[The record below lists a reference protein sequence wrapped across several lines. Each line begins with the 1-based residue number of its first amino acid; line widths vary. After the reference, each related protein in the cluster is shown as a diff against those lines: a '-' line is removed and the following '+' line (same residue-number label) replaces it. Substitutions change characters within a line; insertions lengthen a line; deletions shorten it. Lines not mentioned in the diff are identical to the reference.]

1 MGPKNSKTPN
11 TSLNISQNPKDET
24 ITRFSFDF
32 IQLIGKGGFGKVW
45 KVYSR
50 KYKNHYAMKEMSKAK
65 IIDKK
70 SEKSIKNER
79 DILSSMHHPF
89 IININ
94 FSFQDKDTLFI
105 GMDYLN
111 GGDLRYHINKY
122 KKFTEKQTKFFI
134 ACIILSLEYLHKNN
148 IIHRDIKPENLV

>member
-1 MGPKNSKTPN
+1 MGPKNTHQFNS
-11 TSLNISQNPKDET
+11 SQNKYET
-24 ITRFSFDF
+24 SKEEKLTRSSFEF
-32 IQLIGKGGFGKVW
+32 IQIIGRGGFGKVW

-50 KYKNHYAMKEMSKAK
+50 KYKSSYAMKEMSKAK

-79 DILSSMHHPF
+79 DILSTMHHPF

-122 KKFTEKQTKFFI
+122 KKFTEKQTI
-134 ACIILSLEYLHKNN
+134 CNERNVKN
-148 IIHRDIKPENLV
+148 ENNR